1 MTVLLKVQNLKTQFM
16 TERGLLKA
24 VDGVSYDIHEGEIVG
39 LVGESGCGKSVSQ
52 LSLLQLI
59 PVPPGKI
66 VGGKAI
72 FEGQDLLQF
81 EANGPKMRSI
91 RGGKIAMIFQEPMTS
106 LNPAMTIARQLT
118 EVMQL
123 HLNMDNHAARER
135 SIELLGL
142 VGIPD
147 AERRLDDYPHQFS
160 GGMRQRVMVAMA
172 VSCNPRLIIA
182 DEPTT
187 ALDATIQAQ
196 LLELMKDIVVRFQM
210 AMVLVTHN
218 LGIVARY
225 AQRINVMY
233 AGRIVES
240 GTVKEIWDN
249 PLHPYTIGLLQC
261 VPKLGKKLTPIEG
274 APPHLINMPPT
285 CPFLPRCRYQTENCG
300 KEPRAELIF
309 IEGQHYVG
317 CHVDTRSV
325 TPTASI
331 PPGRE
336 KRFDTTLHVTA
347 RPEMTCPG
355 MLESGGNI
363 KPWQDDIIL
372 DVKDLRMY
380 FPVTRGLFRRK
391 VADVKAV
398 DNISFKIK
406 KGETFGLVGE
416 SGCGKTTVGRCAQR
430 LYCPTEG
437 QILFEGQDVTRLSE
451 NKLMTL
457 RRKMAVIFQDPYGSL
472 NPRINAGNIVG
483 EPLKVHHLV
492 SSNREYEEKVEGLFL
507 MAGLDPS
514 MTDRFPHEFSGGQ
527 RQRIAIARALAGD
540 PSLIICDEP
549 VSALDVSI
557 QAQIINLLQE
567 LREKKEGLTYM
578 FISHDLL
585 TVQYI
590 STRVAV
596 MYLGRIVEIAASE
609 ELYDNTLHPYS
620 RALLSAI
627 PIPDPHLEEK
637 RERIILQGDVPS
649 PLNPPPGC
657 NFHTRC
663 PMAISEC
670 SQGVPPL
677 RDIGNGH
684 QVACIRV

>member
-1 MTVLLKVQNLKTQFM
+1 MTLLLRVENLRTQFK
-16 TERGLLKA
+16 TERGLVKA
-24 VDGVSYDIHEGEIVG
+24 VDGVTYDIHEGEIVG

-59 PVPPGKI
+59 PAPPGEI
-66 VGGKAI
+66 VGGKAV
-72 FEGQDLLQF
+72 FEGRDLLQF

-106 LNPAMTIARQLT
+106 LNPAMTIARQLS
-118 EVMQL
+118 EMMQL
-123 HLNMDNHAARER
+123 HLNMDGQAARAQ
-135 SIELLGL
+135 SIELLNL

-147 AERRLDDYPHQFS
+147 AGRRVDDYPHQFS

-172 VSCNPRLIIA
+172 VSCHPKLIIA

-196 LLELMKDIVVRFQM
+196 LLELMKDIVVRFKT

-233 AGRIVES
+233 AGRIIES
-240 GTVKEIWDN
+240 GTVKEIWEN

-261 VPKLGKKLTPIEG
+261 VPKLGKKLLPIEG
-274 APPHLINMPPT
+274 LPPHLINMPPT
-285 CPFLPRCRYQTENCG
+285 CPFLPRCHYQVEDCD
-300 KEPRAELIF
+300 KESWAELRL
-309 IEGQHYVG
+309 IEGQHYVA
-317 CHVDTRSV
+317 CHVDTGSAS
-325 TPTASI
+325 PTVSI
-331 PPGRE
+331 LPKGNNVQAGA
-336 KRFDTTLHVTA
+336 TTHVNA
-347 RPEMTCPG
+347 RTDVGHVKPE
-355 MLESGGNI
+355 
-363 KPWQDDIIL
+363 QDDIIL

-380 FPVTRGLFRRK
+380 FPVTRGLLRRK
-391 VADVKAV
+391 IADVKAV
-398 DNISFKIK
+398 DHVSFKIR

-416 SGCGKTTVGRCAQR
+416 SGCGKTTVGRCTQR
-430 LYCPTEG
+430 LYRPTGG
-437 QILFEGQDVTRLSE
+437 QILFEGQDVVSLPG
-451 NKLMTL
+451 NGIKTL
-457 RRKMAVIFQDPYGSL
+457 RRKMAFVFQDPYGSL
-472 NPRINAGNIVG
+472 NPRMNAGSIVG
-483 EPLKVHHLV
+483 EPLKVHDLV
-492 SSNREYEEKVEGLFL
+492 RSKKEYEEKVEELFL

-527 RQRIAIARALAGD
+527 RQRIAVARALAGD

-549 VSALDVSI
+549 ISALDVSI

-567 LREKKEGLTYM
+567 LQEKKKGLTYM

-585 TVQYI
+585 AVQYV

-596 MYLGRIVEIAASE
+596 MYLGRIVEIANSE
-609 ELYDNTLHPYS
+609 ELYANTLHPYS
-620 RALLSAI
+620 RALLSAV
-627 PIPDPHLEEK
+627 PVPDPHLEEK

-657 NFHTRC
+657 HFHTRC
-663 PMAISEC
+663 PIAGPEC
-670 SQGVPPL
+670 SRVVPPL

-684 QVACIRV
+684 EVACIKA